1 MKLFKKLAQRILGEF
16 NFIIIIMIVII
27 IVTNGKNG
35 I

>member
-1 MKLFKKLAQRILGEF
+1 MKLFKKLAQRILEEF
-16 NFIIIIMIVII
+16 NFIIIIMIIII